1 MTPQQIAAISAPI
14 ESVYAQIVDD
24 LLINIGK
31 HLTSG
36 TWTARWEVEKLS
48 EMGQLTKENAAI
60 INKYVKS
67 IPKEVYNALSESR
80 KEALAQIETAL
91 ANAPM
96 PLSDSTL
103 QVVQDLSAQAIDQ
116 FNLVNTTMSASARQL
131 YANGVSMT
139 LQTVN
144 QMQAKALLGSG
155 ATSVAVG
162 AETRVE
168 ALRKTIRRLS
178 DIGITGFTDKAG
190 RNWTPEAYVNMNI
203 RTTVHN
209 TALKAA
215 DARMQDYGVD
225 VFQVSSHGGA
235 RPLCYPYQGKFYSN
249 SGSAGEIELGNGK
262 TVKYEPLS
270 ATSYGE
276 PAGLFGINC
285 RHYKIPVLPGI
296 SIPHG
301 KDFIQPEGKN
311 DKQYAISQEQR
322 RLERN
327 VRYAKR
333 EQAMLGPLA
342 GPEEASRVKAAQAKS
357 RAFAQQN
364 KLTRRYDREQI
375 R

>member
-1 MTPQQIAAISAPI
+1 MTPQQIAALSAPV
-14 ESVYAQIVDD
+14 EKVYAQIVDD

-36 TWTARWEVEKLS
+36 TWTARWETEKLS

-60 INKYVKS
+60 INKYIKDV
-67 IPKEVYNALSESR
+67 PKEVYAALSESR
-80 KEALAQIETAL
+80 KEAITQIETVL

-103 QVVQDLSAQAIDQ
+103 QVVQDFSAQAVDHL
-116 FNLVNTTMSASARQL
+116 NLVNTTMSMSARQL
-131 YANGVSMT
+131 YAKGVTMT
-139 LQTVN
+139 AQTVG
-144 QMQAKALLGSG
+144 QALIAEG
-155 ATSVAVG
+155 AASVAVG
-162 AETRVE
+162 ADTRVN
-168 ALRKTIRRLS
+168 ALRQTIRKLS
-178 DIGITGFTDKAG
+178 DAGITGFTDKAG
-190 RNWTPEAYVNMNI
+190 RNWTPEAYVNMDI

-209 TALKAA
+209 TALKSA
-215 DARMQDYGVD
+215 DARMQDYGAD

-249 SGSAGEIELGNGK
+249 SGSAGEIELGNGN

-276 PAGLFGINC
+276 PAGLFGVNC

-301 KDFIQPEGKN
+301 KDFIQPEDQN
-311 DKQYAISQEQR
+311 DEQYAISQEQR

-333 EQAMLGPLA
+333 EQAMLGDLA
-342 GPEEASRVKAAQAKS
+342 GPEEAGKVKAAQAKS
-357 RAFAQQN
+357 RAFAKTN
-364 KLTRRYDREQI
+364 NLTRRYDREQI

>member
-1 MTPQQIAAISAPI
+1 MTPQQISAISAPI

-67 IPKEVYNALSESR
+67 IPKEIYNALSESR
-80 KEALAQIETAL
+80 KEALAQIETDL
-91 ANAPM
+91 ADAPK
-96 PLSDSTL
+96 PLADSTL
-103 QVVQDLSAQAIDQ
+103 RVVQDFAAQAVDHL
-116 FNLVNTTMSASARQL
+116 NLVNTTMSINARQL
-131 YANGVSMT
+131 YAKGVTMT
-139 LQTVN
+139 AQTVA
-144 QMQAKALLGSG
+144 QKLTGEG
-155 ATSVAVG
+155 AAAVAVG
-162 AETRVE
+162 AETRVN
-168 ALRKTIRRLS
+168 ALRQTIRKLS
-178 DIGITGFTDKAG
+178 DAGITGFTDKAG
-190 RNWTPEAYVNMNI
+190 RNWTPEAYVNMDI

-262 TVKYEPLS
+262 KVHYEPLS
-270 ATSYGE
+270 STSYGE
-276 PAGLFGINC
+276 PAGLFGVNC
-285 RHYKIPVLPGI
+285 RHYKIPVFAGI

-301 KDFIQPEGKN
+301 TDNIQPETEN
-311 DKQYAISQEQR
+311 DNEHQTLQEQR

-333 EQAMLGPLA
+333 EQAMMGPLA
-342 GPEEASRVKAAQAKS
+342 GPEEASRVKEAQAQS